1 MLQRQ
6 LSKEG
11 LQNVIEDKAQVNH
24 FATDDLKKLFLFR
37 PKTASDLHDELQCT
51 ACRGRALLR
60 PRALD
65 GRGGLRGHCRSGS
78 LEREHGAGQSMQ
90 LSLIHI

>member
-11 LQNVIEDKAQVNH
+11 LQNVIEDKDQVNS

-37 PKTASDLHDELQCT
+37 PHTASDLHDELQCPVCT
-51 ACRGRALLR
+51 GKNRREE
-60 PRALD
+60 
-65 GRGGLRGHCRSGS
+65 GS
-78 LEREHGAGQSMQ
+78 F
-90 LSLIHI
+90 